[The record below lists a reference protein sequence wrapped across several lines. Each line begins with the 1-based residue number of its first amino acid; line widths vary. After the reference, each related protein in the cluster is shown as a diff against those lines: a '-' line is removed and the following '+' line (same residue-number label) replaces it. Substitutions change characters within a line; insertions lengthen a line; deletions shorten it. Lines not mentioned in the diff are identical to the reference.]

1 MNIKTF
7 AIAIS
12 CIAILAATIP
22 AIAQISIQMDE
33 DSIRIEGNGISL
45 ESSSDGIFVES
56 GTQGE
61 NSVRSSN
68 QSISVESDSNE
79 VKITEENTDM
89 PNSASSTEEYQVQQL
104 QQTII
109 SLNAVDTNQP
119 HILSIS
125 APTATELTGE
135 IQVDS
140 RVIHTLSND
149 DNQINLSP
157 YLTTGR
163 HTIEISGNYRPKDS
177 SVTVEFTGN
186 RKQIT
191 LQTGGD
197 GNLNQTIIFDV
208 K

>member
-1 MNIKTF
+1 MNIKNF

-22 AIAQISIQMDE
+22 AIAQMSIQMNE
-33 DSIRIEGNGISL
+33 GSIRIEGNGISL

-56 GTQGE
+56 GTQGQ

-79 VKITEENTDM
+79 VNITQENTNM
-89 PNSASSTEEYQVQQL
+89 PTSASSTEDYQVQQL

-109 SLNAVDTNQP
+109 SLNTVDTTQP

-135 IQVDS
+135 IQIDS
-140 RVIHTLSND
+140 RVIQTLSND
-149 DNQINLSP
+149 NHQINLSP

-163 HTIEISGNYRPKDS
+163 HTIEISGSYSPETA

-197 GNLNQTIIFDV
+197 GNLSQTIIFDV
-208 K
+208 R

>member
-22 AIAQISIQMDE
+22 AIAQMSIQMDE
-33 DSIRIEGNGISL
+33 DSIRIEGNGISI

-61 NSVRSSN
+61 NSVRRSN

-79 VKITEENTDM
+79 VKIREENIDM

-125 APTATELTGE
+125 TPTATELTGE

-149 DNQINLSP
+149 DNKINLSP

-163 HTIEISGNYRPKDS
+163 HTIEISGNYSPETA

-197 GNLNQTIIFDV
+197 GSLNQTIIFDV
-208 K
+208 R